1 MTPSR
6 LSITAAGQ
14 RFRVHLEQAEDGWLA
29 YPERT
34 NGVVVG
40 QGDTAAEALA
50 DLHPALRFHR
60 NTFGP
65 HSLPTF
71 HSEP

>member
-14 RFRVHLEQAEDGWLA
+14 RFRVQLEQAEAGWLA
-29 YPERT
+29 YPEGI
-34 NGVVVG
+34 NGVVLS

-50 DLHPALRFHR
+50 DLQSALRFHR
-60 NTFGP
+60 DTFGRSDMTTP
-65 HSLPTF
+65 A
-71 HSEP
+71 SEP